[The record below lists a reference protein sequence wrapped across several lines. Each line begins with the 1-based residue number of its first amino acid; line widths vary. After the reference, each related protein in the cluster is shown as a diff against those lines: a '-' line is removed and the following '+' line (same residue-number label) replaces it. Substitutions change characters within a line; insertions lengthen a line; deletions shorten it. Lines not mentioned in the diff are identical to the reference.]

1 MKEKKSLGKADKVLL
16 TLGIIGAVVLLLPV
30 LALAFAWGSI
40 GLGVLLSP
48 SPAEPATTYAEFP
61 FELVYEI
68 DGEIHTVND
77 AYVCEYDGIGMNEGV
92 GKYRKWKGYIKGTGK
107 TGVYLTEDEDRTIYC
122 NVGDASYYMNDEQ
135 FPLVA
140 PVTPVLYDEAKSQ
153 SDMSYLTEDEIVKQ
167 YNIQIISWEFSEPI
181 EWE

>member
-30 LALAFAWGSI
+30 LALVFAWGSI
-40 GLGVLLSP
+40 GLGVLFSP

-77 AYVCEYDGIGMNEGV
+77 AYVCEYDGIGMNEGM
-92 GKYRKWKGYIKGTGK
+92 GKYWKWKGHIKGTGK
-107 TGVYLTEDEDRTIYC
+107 AGVYLTEDEDKIIYC
-122 NVGDASYYMNDEQ
+122 NVGNPQYYMNDKHYPTAE
-135 FPLVA
+135 PII
-140 PVTPVLYDEAKSQ
+140 PRLYDVSKHSLDS
-153 SDMSYLTEDEIVKQ
+153 SDLTQLEITKR
-167 YNIQIISWEFSEPI
+167 YNIQIISWEFAEPI
-181 EWE
+181 E